1 MAKKQNANF
10 VQSKLFWSAVIVAVT
25 FIVFFPTLFNNLT
38 NWDDRVYVNEN
49 SYIKTLSWENLKWIF
64 SNPYMGNY
72 HPLTMLSLYIDY
84 QIGELNPFVYHF
96 TNLLLHSGNAVLV
109 FLVVF
114 ALTGKL
120 NISAIVGLLFGVH
133 TLHVESVSWV
143 SERKDVL
150 YAFFYLLALFYY
162 IKFNQAKNRKWYWL
176 SIGFFLFSLL
186 SKGQAVSLAVSL
198 FLVDYFQ
205 GKKLIDQKKLVDKIP
220 YLALAVIFGIIAIKA
235 QQGVAATEMV
245 KTEGQQRIFFSSYG
259 FMMYIGKLIFP
270 SSLSA
275 YYPYPN
281 LAKNVSLPFFYYLA
295 PLGVAGF
302 FTALYLS
309 FKKSKALFFGLS
321 FFLVNI
327 FLLLQLLPV
336 GGAIMADR
344 YAYIPSFGYCFIFGY
359 VVLKKEYIS
368 NVKVAYGIVAAYILI
383 LGVMTFERT
392 QIWKNNFTLWT
403 DVIEKS
409 TEVNIAWYNR
419 GNALSDTANYKG
431 AIADYD
437 QAIRILPH
445 YYNAFIN
452 RANAKTKVNDYVGA
466 IEDLN
471 FVISNDSSLVNAY
484 INRANARREL
494 KDYNGA
500 LKDYEIA
507 LRMKPTQP
515 ELYMSRGNVL
525 FDTKNYEGAIKDFNR
540 ALEINPK
547 MIEPYTNKAIVR
559 KAMGDMEG
567 AIAEYDKAIE
577 IQPTN
582 SELYNNRGNIRFQQG
597 KTQEAIVDYGK
608 SVNADTKNYLSY
620 KNRGSA
626 FFLLKDYPAA
636 LNDFSESIKLN
647 PKVAD
652 LWYTRAL
659 IKKEMGDMA
668 GAGSDYQQAVTID
681 PNFGAE
687 GYSKNL
693 GMKPTLTIPA
703 YEKFN
708 SEGMALDVQGNF
720 GEAIA
725 LFKKAIDLKPD
736 YAEAWFNLGVTYGKT
751 GKFGEAINALNR
763 AIAANKNYAEAYASR
778 GIANA
783 SQGKLSEAL
792 KDMSEAIKLKPDYAM
807 VYFNRAM
814 VYLNSGKKDLACS
827 DLQKAVQ
834 LGYKEA
840 YGIYQKECQ
849 GK

>member
-1 MAKKQNANF
+1 MAKKQNISF
-10 VQSKLFWSAVIVAVT
+10 LQSKLFWGAVIAAVT

-49 SYIKTLSWENLKWIF
+49 DYIKTLSWENLKWIF
-64 SNPYMGNY
+64 GNAYMGNY

-84 QIGELNPFVYHF
+84 QIDKINPFVYHF
-96 TNLLLHSGNAVLV
+96 TNLLFHSGNAVLV

-114 ALTGKL
+114 ALTGKT
-120 NISAIVGLLFGVH
+120 NISAIAGLLFGVH

-150 YAFFYLLALFYY
+150 YAFFFLLALYSY
-162 IKFNQAKNRKWYWL
+162 IRFNNEKQRQWYWL
-176 SIGFFLFSLL
+176 SIGFFVLSLL
-186 SKGQAVSLAVSL
+186 SKGQAVTLAVTL
-198 FLVDYFQ
+198 FIVDYFQ
-205 GKKLIDQKKLVDKIP
+205 EKKLVDKKKLIDKVP
-220 YLALAVIFGIIAIKA
+220 YLVLAVIFGIIAIKA

-245 KTEGQQRIFFSSYG
+245 KTDGQQRIFFSSYG
-259 FMMYIGKLIFP
+259 FLMYIGKLIFP
-270 SSLSA
+270 VSLSA

-281 LAKNVSLPFFYYLA
+281 LAKNVGLPFYYYLA

-309 FKKSKALFFGLS
+309 FKKSKAVFFGLS
-321 FFLVNI
+321 FFLANI

-359 VVLKKEYIS
+359 LIVKKEYIP
-368 NVKVAYGIVAAYILI
+368 NVNVAYAIVAAYLLF

-392 QIWKNNFTLWT
+392 KVWKNNFTLWT

-409 TEVNIAWYNR
+409 SEVNIAWYNR
-419 GNALSDTANYKG
+419 GNAFSDTSNFKA
-431 AIADYD
+431 AIADYN
-437 QAIRILPH
+437 QAIRVLPH

-471 FVISNDSSLVNAY
+471 FVIGNDSSLVNAY
-484 INRANARREL
+484 INRAMARREL
-494 KDYNGA
+494 KDFTGA

-515 ELYMSRGNVL
+515 ELYMSRGNAL
-525 FDTKNYEGAIKDFNR
+525 FDIKDYTGAINDFKK

-547 MIEPYTNKAIVR
+547 MIEAFTNMATVK
-559 KAMGDMEG
+559 KAMGELEA
-567 AIAEYDKAIE
+567 AIADYDRAIE

-597 KTQEAIVDYGK
+597 RTKEAIDDYGK
-608 SVNADTKNYLSY
+608 SVNADPKNFLSY

-626 FFLLKDYPAA
+626 FFLIKDYPAA
-636 LNDFSESIKLN
+636 LNDFSESIRLN

-659 IKKEMGDMA
+659 IKKEMGDMG
-668 GAGSDYQQAVTID
+668 GAATDYKQAVSVD
-681 PNFGAE
+681 PNFGDE

-693 GMKPTLTIPA
+693 GMKPILTVPPF
-703 YEKFN
+703 EKYN
-708 SEGMALDVQGNF
+708 SEAMALDNQGNYA
-720 GEAIA
+720 EAIA
-725 LFKKAIDLKPD
+725 SFKKAIDLKSD
-736 YAEAWFNLGVTYGKT
+736 YADAWFNLGNTYGKT
-751 GKFGEAINALNR
+751 GKFGDAINAFNR
-763 AIAANKNYAEAYASR
+763 AIASRKGFAEAYASR

-783 SQGKLSEAL
+783 SQGKFPDAL